1 MYARTCH
8 NISFHTYG
16 ALLYHTLLVHTTRRC
31 KKNFVEALNFL
42 LKLSFCFTINS
53 LLVPQVRTRYIR
65 RRRFLRTSE
74 TQCSYLCFSKAIKNM
89 MLLLTFVSFI
99 FRMIYIVPGGNQNVV
114 RFHLDL
120 YWSTHKIDTI
130 HFSLEWISITLLVQY
145 FMCYRYSDEQKITP
159 F

>member
-1 MYARTCH
+1 MFYSADSGELFLCLYARTCH

-65 RRRFLRTSE
+65 QRRFLRTSE

-89 MLLLTFVSFI
+89 MLLTSVSFI
-99 FRMIYIVPGGNQNVV
+99 FRMIYIIPGERSKYV
-114 RFHLDL
+114 
-120 YWSTHKIDTI
+120 
-130 HFSLEWISITLLVQY
+130 SL
-145 FMCYRYSDEQKITP
+145 R
-159 F
+159 